1 MKKAVCLVLCALI
14 CLNLGAVCAEAPG
27 TQLGL
32 QALKQCFD
40 GTGNPVISPVSL
52 AYALAMA
59 EKGAEGET
67 EAELEQALESDD
79 ADDWAEETF
88 KRLEASGLR
97 LANAAFLTGDL
108 PPKKDYIEDL
118 REDFGAEWFENE
130 GDMVEIINQWV
141 AEKTDGQINRMLD
154 EPLAALSQ
162 LVLINAIAMDAKWT
176 VPFDASDTQEETFHA
191 PDGDVAVPMMYNE
204 LYADYAEEGGVQK
217 IRLTYRDSDLTML
230 IALPAEG
237 GMEAAL
243 EALCAQGLDYFDGLE
258 SVRVRLSL
266 PKVDCSSEANL
277 RDVLIAL
284 GVERAFSDGA
294 DFSDISEEKSLT
306 ISSVLQKA
314 RLKVDEDGTRAAA
327 ATAVMLAEGCALI
340 EDAAE
345 MKVDRPFLML
355 VADEATGAVCF
366 AAAIANPA
374 EN

>member
-14 CLNLGAVCAEAPG
+14 CLNLGAACAEVPG

-40 GTGNPVISPVSL
+40 GSGNQVISPVSL

-59 EKGAEGET
+59 AEGAEGET
-67 EAELEQALESDD
+67 EAELERALESDD
-79 ADDWAEETF
+79 ADDWAEETS

-108 PPKKDYIEDL
+108 QPKKDYIEDL
-118 REDFGAEWFENE
+118 REDFGAEWFENQ
-130 GDMVEIINQWV
+130 GDMVETINQWV

-191 PDGDVAVPMMYNE
+191 PGGDVAAPMMYNE

-243 EALCAQGLDYFDGLE
+243 EELCAQGLDYFDGLE

-314 RLKVDEDGTRAAA
+314 RLTVDEDGTRAAA

-340 EDAAE
+340 EDVAE
-345 MKVDRPFLML
+345 MQVDRPFLML
-355 VADEATGAVCF
+355 VADEATGAFCF